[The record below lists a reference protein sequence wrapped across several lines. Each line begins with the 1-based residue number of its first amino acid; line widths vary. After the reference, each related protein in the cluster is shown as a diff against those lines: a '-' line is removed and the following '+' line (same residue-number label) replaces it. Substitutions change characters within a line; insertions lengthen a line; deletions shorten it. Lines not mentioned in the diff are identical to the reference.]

1 MPTAK
6 RALYLLPLILSLFLV
21 ASELVERSMYTDG
34 LAYAGISKNLARGAG
49 TFWTPRLSD
58 IHNTAFNSH
67 PPLVFGIQ
75 SLFFEVLGEGIA
87 TERIYALTIFLL
99 SALLIVTLWREVL
112 RDRPAAR
119 RCWFAPLTLWLVN
132 EVVYHFYPANV
143 LEPTMNLFTLAAV
156 WVGLRA
162 VRAGG
167 VGAQCTWAILVG
179 LLVMLA
185 TLCKGFVGLFP
196 LSFFGLYCLI
206 YRRHTIGRTVL
217 LTLAMLVTV
226 VLCYTVLWQ
235 FPAARTA
242 LTNYLDVQVLASIGG
257 ELTEE
262 PHLRSSRFY
271 IIGRTFEILLPTV
284 LLTLLGLYYGYCK
297 LGKAAGP
304 DSYRGQVQGA
314 YLFLSLGVAA
324 SFPLAISPKQSFYY
338 LLPSM
343 AYYALGFALFLAP
356 AAAHLM
362 AIPWSVRTRRW
373 VTGVAGVLLILSL
386 VNTARHW
393 GQVTR
398 RDRVVLGDVEA
409 MNTVL
414 PKGTTIGSQGDI
426 GEIVSYMYRT
436 NEVSIDTAVGRRL
449 DYDFLVARKT
459 EEVKGLD
466 TVAVG
471 ATERYRLY
479 RVTNRR

>member
-34 LAYAGISKNLARGAG
+34 LAYAGISKNLARGVG

-99 SALLIVTLWREVL
+99 SALLIVMLWREVL

-119 RCWFAPLTLWLVN
+119 RCWFVPLTLWLVN

-143 LEPTMNLFTLAAV
+143 LEPTMTLFTLAAV
-156 WVGLRA
+156 WAGLRG
-162 VRAGG
+162 VHAGG
-167 VGAQCTWAILVG
+167 VGEQFSWAVLVG

-196 LSFFGLYCLI
+196 LSFFGLYWLI
-206 YRRHTIGRTVL
+206 YRRYTFSRAIL

-284 LLTLLGLYYGYCK
+284 LLTLLGLYFSYRK
-297 LGKAAGP
+297 LGKAVGAGT
-304 DSYRGQVQGA
+304 QVRGA

-343 AYYALGFALFLAP
+343 AYYALGFAMFLAP

-362 AIPWSVRTRRW
+362 AISWSARTHRW

-459 EEVKGLD
+459 AVVEGLD

-479 RVTNRR
+479 RVTSRR

>member
-1 MPTAK
+1 MPTSK
-6 RALYLLPLILSLFLV
+6 RALYLLPLILFFFLV

-34 LAYAGISKNLARGAG
+34 LAYAGLSKNLARGVG
-49 TFWTPRLSD
+49 TFWDPKLSE
-58 IHNTAFNSH
+58 IHHFSFHEH

-87 TERIYALTIFLL
+87 TERFYALTIFLL
-99 SALLIVTLWREVL
+99 SALLIVVLWREAL
-112 RDRPAAR
+112 RELPAAR
-119 RCWFAPLTLWLVN
+119 RCWFVPLTLWLAN

-143 LEPTMNLFTLAAV
+143 LEPTMTLFTLGAV
-156 WVGLRA
+156 WAGLRG
-162 VRAGG
+162 VRAAGLWR
-167 VGAQCTWAILVG
+167 QLIWAVLAG
-179 LLVMLA
+179 LLVALA
-185 TLCKGFVGLFP
+185 NLCKGFVALFP
-196 LSFFGLYCLI
+196 LGFFVLHWLV
-206 YRRHTIGRTVL
+206 YRRQHLPRALL
-217 LTLAMLVTV
+217 LTLGMTATV
-226 VLCYTVLWQ
+226 VVFYALLWQ
-235 FPAARTA
+235 VDAARDS
-242 LTNYLDVQVLASIGG
+242 LTSYFDSQVLASLNS
-257 ELTEE
+257 E
-262 PHLRSSRFY
+262 RSWERHYRTNRFY

-284 LLTLLGLYYGYCK
+284 LLTLLGLYYGYRK
-297 LGKAAGP
+297 LGNTIG
-304 DSYRGQVQGA
+304 RGTQVQAA

-343 AYYALGFALFLAP
+343 AYFALGFALLLAP
-356 AAAHLM
+356 AAAHFM
-362 AIPWSVRTRRW
+362 ATPWSGRTGRW
-373 VTGVAGVLLILSL
+373 VTGLAGVLLVLSL
-386 VNTARHW
+386 ANTARHW

-426 GEIVSYMYRT
+426 GEIVSYLYRT

-449 DYDFLVARKT
+449 DHDFLVARKT
-459 EEVKGLD
+459 EVVEGLD

-479 RVTNRR
+479 RVRR